1 MQLNISPPDFSS
13 TTDNYNA
20 EKIKGYLSAL
30 QNQLSHM
37 LLNIEEENLS
47 DNLLNTIK
55 NFAKT
60 AEKINWLISD
70 KTSRDSISLSDSAI
84 SLILNSLKLVGI
96 ISLLPTDENGNIDLS
111 SNKSGMII
119 GKNITLSSEKGG
131 KHIYVN
137 DAGNMV
143 FDTAKNALP
152 FSLALNK
159 TDSGYSL
166 SVLDESAD
174 SIGKIDL

>member
-1 MQLNISPPDFSS
+1 MQLNISPPDFSN
-13 TTDNYNA
+13 TTDKYNV

-55 NFAKT
+55 TTVKNS
-60 AEKINWLISD
+60 EKINWLISD
-70 KTSRDSISLSDSAI
+70 KSSHDSISLSQSALS
-84 SLILNSLKLVGI
+84 SLLNYLKIVGL

-111 SNKSGMII
+111 SNKSGVII
-119 GKNITLSSEKGG
+119 GKNITLSSEKGAN
-131 KHIYVN
+131 HIYVN
-137 DAGNMV
+137 SAGNMV
-143 FDTAKNALP
+143 FDTAKNSLP
-152 FSLALNK
+152 FSLVLNK
-159 TDSGYSL
+159 TDTGYSL
-166 SVLDESAD
+166 SVLDDTAE